1 MLIFY
6 SYFHFDQTSVK
17 FNNSIELFFIEEAI
31 FVIAAFTSSKKDH
44 YF

>member
-17 FNNSIELFFIEEAI
+17 FNNSIELFFIEEAF